1 MMQSSNNTAGSNA
14 AADLNCTPE
23 GRIFVQREVRSRF
36 IAVANVIFQNLTQMC
51 LARDNDVV
59 HTSRRIDPIGRSA
72 KPLQGV
78 GAQRGLLIVIKR
90 SSAGYTDGSTGK

>member
-23 GRIFVQREVRSRF
+23 GHIFVQREVRSRF
-36 IAVANVIFQNLTQMC
+36 IAVANVIFQNPTQMC

-59 HTSRRIDPIGRSA
+59 HTFAPDRSDQ
-72 KPLQGV
+72 PF
-78 GAQRGLLIVIKR
+78 
-90 SSAGYTDGSTGK
+90 GKAVLPS

>member
-59 HTSRRIDPIGRSA
+59 HTFTPDRSDHPFGKA
-72 KPLQGV
+72 VARPG
-78 GAQRGLLIVIKR
+78 GAEGIAHRYQAIKR
-90 SSAGYTDGSTGK
+90 WVH